1 MNVATATASVSIDYS
16 KSLQD
21 MIATGHFDWVNDDIT
36 PKRFPIKG
44 TGVVELETKVFHFNR
59 AISSK
64 DAVAAVKADDTQ
76 NPWEPAPIEA
86 LLAYAAK
93 HPDEQRQY
101 PIIGLGSVAKVGGCR
116 GVPCLGRDGAERVLR
131 LGWWVGVWD
140 GDFRFLAVRKVRKPR
155 SGAWLGRSY

>member
-1 MNVATATASVSIDYS
+1 MNVATIATASVSVDYS

-21 MIATGHFDWVNDDIT
+21 MIATGHFDWVNENIT

-44 TGVVELETKVFHFNR
+44 TGVVELETKVFHFDR
-59 AISSK
+59 FISSK
-64 DAVAAVKADDTQ
+64 DAVAAIKADDTQ

-101 PIIGLGSVAKVGGCR
+101 PIVGLGSVARLHGDRC
-116 GVPCLGRDGAERVLR
+116 VPFLNHFGARRDLGLH
-131 LGWWVGVWD
+131 WWVDVWFC
-140 GDFRFLAVRKVRKPR
+140 GDRIIATRKPP
-155 SGAWLGRSY
+155 SAA